1 MALTNAFTQKVDR
14 VADINATKLAWNL
27 VVRVVRLYE
36 IPSSWN
42 PTDVCSLEL
51 VLQDEMG
58 DRIHC
63 SIPKAN
69 VVVFKTVVREFGI
82 YSMRNFIVQP
92 NSKAVDVVNL
102 NILLDCVGHIV
113 GKEDVRPMVT
123 KSGQESKC
131 MTLYL
136 EDLEKNKIKCIIF
149 GEMIG
154 KLTPFINKDDG
165 EPLILVAQL
174 FKPNQYLNQI
184 NIQNSLY
191 ASRVFLNPDFPD
203 VVAFKNRYRLN
214 VVVTDGTGCIN
225 IMLWNQEAKIILG
238 KSANDIMDLMKD
250 ADENACLK
258 AFEPIIDRKFL
269 FKLSISQKNL
279 TSVDQAYN
287 AVKISDDE
295 VLIDLYSSHSSSI
308 DIGGVEQ
315 GLSNV
320 VCTTGNNDL
329 DLDGNGV
336 AIVSLSKDS
345 GIESIFESGLDTP
358 GKCVIADSAPS
369 LGVSG
374 LTNPEGQ
381 GSSNKTFKRGSTK
394 RKIE

>member
-1 MALTNAFTQKVDR
+1 VDR

-69 VVVFKTVVREFGI
+69 VVVFKTVVH
-82 YSMRNFIVQP
+82 
-92 NSKAVDVVNL
+92 
-102 NILLDCVGHIV
+102 CVGHIV

-295 VLIDLYSSHSSSI
+295 
-308 DIGGVEQ
+308 GVEQ

-336 AIVSLSKDS
+336 AIVSLSK
-345 GIESIFESGLDTP
+345 
-358 GKCVIADSAPS
+358 
-369 LGVSG
+369 
-374 LTNPEGQ
+374 
-381 GSSNKTFKRGSTK
+381 
-394 RKIE
+394 

>member
-1 MALTNAFTQKVDR
+1 
-14 VADINATKLAWNL
+14 
-27 VVRVVRLYE
+27 
-36 IPSSWN
+36 
-42 PTDVCSLEL
+42 
-51 VLQDEMG
+51 
-58 DRIHC
+58 
-63 SIPKAN
+63 
-69 VVVFKTVVREFGI
+69 
-82 YSMRNFIVQP
+82 
-92 NSKAVDVVNL
+92 
-102 NILLDCVGHIV
+102 
-113 GKEDVRPMVT
+113 
-123 KSGQESKC
+123 
-131 MTLYL
+131 
-136 EDLEKNKIKCIIF
+136 
-149 GEMIG
+149 
-154 KLTPFINKDDG
+154 
-165 EPLILVAQL
+165 
-174 FKPNQYLNQI
+174 
-184 NIQNSLY
+184 
-191 ASRVFLNPDFPD
+191 
-203 VVAFKNRYRLN
+203 
-214 VVVTDGTGCIN
+214 
-225 IMLWNQEAKIILG
+225 MLWNQEAKIILG

>member
-1 MALTNAFTQKVDR
+1 
-14 VADINATKLAWNL
+14 
-27 VVRVVRLYE
+27 
-36 IPSSWN
+36 
-42 PTDVCSLEL
+42 
-51 VLQDEMG
+51 
-58 DRIHC
+58 
-63 SIPKAN
+63 
-69 VVVFKTVVREFGI
+69 
-82 YSMRNFIVQP
+82 
-92 NSKAVDVVNL
+92 
-102 NILLDCVGHIV
+102 
-113 GKEDVRPMVT
+113 
-123 KSGQESKC
+123 
-131 MTLYL
+131 
-136 EDLEKNKIKCIIF
+136 
-149 GEMIG
+149 
-154 KLTPFINKDDG
+154 
-165 EPLILVAQL
+165 
-174 FKPNQYLNQI
+174 
-184 NIQNSLY
+184 
-191 ASRVFLNPDFPD
+191 
-203 VVAFKNRYRLN
+203 
-214 VVVTDGTGCIN
+214 
-225 IMLWNQEAKIILG
+225 MLWNQEAKIILG

-295 VLIDLYSSHSSSI
+295 
-308 DIGGVEQ
+308 GVEQ